1 MTVDQNLVPIVIEKT
16 GRGERAYDIYSRL
29 LKDRII
35 FISGP
40 IEDSS
45 ANLVIAQMLFLSN
58 EDTKTDIHLYI
69 NSPGGSITA
78 GLAIYDTMQFLRCDV
93 ATYCVGQAASMA
105 AVLLAGGKAGKRFL
119 LANNRILIHQP
130 LISGELIAPATDLD
144 IDEVPYLL
152 PEGLEELVKGR
163 ERRRVACFEP
173 YFLPRPRIDAVVESD
188 LEDLWQ
194 VEIPGQDVGLFA
206 EGPGFDAAAGA
217 AVPGVDDGLA
227 LPDELLD
234 DGVGVEDRGLAE
246 AGLDDLERA

>member
-40 IEDSS
+40 IDDSA

-78 GLAIYDTMQFLRCDV
+78 GLAVYDTMQFLRCDV

-105 AVLLAGGKAGKRFL
+105 ALLLAGGKAGKRFL

-144 IDEVPYLL
+144 IEAKEILRLRARLYTILARHTGQTAEKIEKDCDRNLWLDADEAIGY
-152 PEGLEELVKGR
+152 
-163 ERRRVACFEP
+163 
-173 YFLPRPRIDAVVESD
+173 
-188 LEDLWQ
+188 
-194 VEIPGQDVGLFA
+194 
-206 EGPGFDAAAGA
+206 
-217 AVPGVDDGLA
+217 GLA
-227 LPDELLD
+227 
-234 DGVGVEDRGLAE
+234 DRILQKAPE
-246 AGLDDLERA
+246 IVKATEKES